1 GGKGNDT
8 LTGGLGADIFKWQLN
23 DGGTTASPATDTI
36 KDFNNVNNS
45 DKLDLRDLLVGESH
59 SGNLAGN
66 LASYLNFSYN
76 SGTNTT
82 TLSVK
87 TSSTLT
93 APDQIITLE
102 GVNLVGTFTS
112 QDAIIA
118 DLFSR
123 GKLITD

>member
-1 GGKGNDT
+1 M
-8 LTGGLGADIFKWQLN
+8 
-23 DGGTTASPATDTI
+23 
-36 KDFNNVNNS
+36 
-45 DKLDLRDLLVGESH
+45 GESH

-66 LASYLNFSYN
+66 LSSYLNFTYN

-82 TLSVK
+82 TVAVK
-87 TSSTLT
+87 SSSSLT

-102 GVNLVGTFTS
+102 GVNLVGSFGT